1 MSGWAALAQVG
12 GGLIGTA
19 GALYG
24 SAQQRHWEQYMSNT
38 AHQREVQDL
47 IAAGLNPILS
57 GTGGSGASTPSI
69 QAINPAEPLQ
79 QGISDA
85 ARLLAIDAARIHNE
99 SIMTQANAAKA
110 EADRR
115 NIDADTTLKLQTSG
129 RNDSITQKLMAE
141 IANIEQSTRTG
152 SAQEAQSRMTTTK
165 VEQEAAVLKAIV
177 PFITK
182 GTNAINQL
190 VDFASSGGKLGDA
203 AFDLVEAVKKT
214 GYLQTLG
221 PSGTID
227 LMKGVPLINAA
238 KAIINLIKKHAPT
251 VLRGIPAPRGEAW
264 SPESGTPPP

>member
-1 MSGWAALAQVG
+1 MSGWAALAQIG

-69 QAINPAEPLQ
+69 QAINPGEPLQ

-85 ARLLAIDAARIHNE
+85 ARLLAIDAARIQNE
-99 SIMTQANAAKA
+99 TIMAQANSAKA
-110 EADRR
+110 DADRR
-115 NIDADTTLKLQTSG
+115 NIDADTILKTQASG
-129 RNDSITQKLMAE
+129 RSDATTRKLLAE
-141 IANIEQSTRTG
+141 IEQTEQSTKTG
-152 SAQEAQSRMTTTK
+152 SAQEAQTRMQTK
-165 VEQEAAVLKAIV
+165 KTEQEAAVLQAIV
-177 PFITK
+177 PFITR

-190 VDFASSGGKLGDA
+190 VDFATSGGKIGDA
-203 AFDLVEAVKKT
+203 AYTVVSKAKEIMDTHAAHPYPLLDAAKW
-214 GYLQTLG
+214 
-221 PSGTID
+221 
-227 LMKGVPLINAA
+227 LINV
-238 KAIINLIKKHAPT
+238 IKKHAPQ
-251 VLRGIPAPRGEAW
+251 VLNNIPAPRGEAW